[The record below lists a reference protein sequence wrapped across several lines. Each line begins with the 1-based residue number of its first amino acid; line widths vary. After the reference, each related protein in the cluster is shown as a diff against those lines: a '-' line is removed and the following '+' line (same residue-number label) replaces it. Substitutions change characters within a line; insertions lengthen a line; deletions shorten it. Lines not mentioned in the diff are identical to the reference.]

1 MSNLVAE
8 KEDDDYAKRREDTIR
23 ALTTVFA
30 GNYPGPLYAPHP
42 DKESKEVDGPCSM
55 DEG

>member
-1 MSNLVAE
+1 MSNLVAN

-42 DKESKEVDGPCSM
+42 DKENKEVDGPCSM